1 MTKIQFAYWLWGILE
16 ATNYNINKFGYELIN
31 DKLSKVT
38 TGVVNNIQVAKF
50 VDDLSV
56 LMKYTKT
63 YDLFEPF
70 ILPIIEQFTPLISVL
85 DKGDENIPVMRD
97 NGKKL
102 EDFFQPP
109 VAIRPYNIP
118 LDTTR
123 IIC

>member
-16 ATNYNINKFGYELIN
+16 ANNYNINKFGFELIN

-38 TGVVNNIQVAKF
+38 TGVVNNIQIAKF

-70 ILPIIEQFTPLISVL
+70 ILPIIEQFTLLISVL

-97 NGKKL
+97 TGKKL
-102 EDFFQPP
+102 EDCFPQP
-109 VAIRPYNIP
+109 VTIRPYNIP

-123 IIC
+123 ITC

>member
-16 ATNYNINKFGYELIN
+16 ANNYNINKFGFELIN

-38 TGVVNNIQVAKF
+38 TGVVNNIQIAKF

-70 ILPIIEQFTPLISVL
+70 ILPIIEQFTLLISVL

-97 NGKKL
+97 TGKKL
-102 EDFFQPP
+102 EDFFPQP
-109 VAIRPYNIP
+109 VTIRPYNIP
-118 LDTTR
+118 LDPTR
-123 IIC
+123 ITC

>member
-16 ATNYNINKFGYELIN
+16 ANNYNINKFGFELID

-38 TGVVNNIQVAKF
+38 TGVVNNIQIAKF

-70 ILPIIEQFTPLISVL
+70 ILPIIEQFTLLISVL

-97 NGKKL
+97 TERKL
-102 EDFFQPP
+102 EDYFPQSVTF
-109 VAIRPYNIP
+109 RPFNIP

-123 IIC
+123 FVC

>member
-1 MTKIQFAYWLWGILE
+1 MTKIQFAYWLWAILE
-16 ATNYNINKFGYELIN
+16 ANNYNINKFGFELIN

-38 TGVVNNIQVAKF
+38 TGVVNNIQIAKF

-70 ILPIIEQFTPLISVL
+70 ILPIIEQFTLLISVL

-97 NGKKL
+97 TGKKL
-102 EDFFQPP
+102 EDFFPQL
-109 VAIRPYNIP
+109 VTIRPYNIP

-123 IIC
+123 ITC